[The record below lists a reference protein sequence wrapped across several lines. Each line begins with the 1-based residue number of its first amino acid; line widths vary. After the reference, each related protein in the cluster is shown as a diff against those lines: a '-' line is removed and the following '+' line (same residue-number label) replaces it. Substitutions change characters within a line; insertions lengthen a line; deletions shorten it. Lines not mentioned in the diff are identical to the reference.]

1 MAEKRAR
8 ASAKRVLTCAI
19 SEAEALIAE
28 SNSEQV
34 DLSKLKTLKEAFF
47 TACNVYIDSL
57 SVEDITDKIED
68 ELSVHMETQCK
79 LYTDVVYKCNKY
91 RRPVAVDNVDV
102 KPVDHISR
110 EELAAILTSAKVSIK
125 FDGDPLD
132 YHNFMLRHEQSVKF
146 VPSTSAKLA
155 LLVESLSC
163 QASKV
168 IAGCSLLE
176 DAGYETALKMLETN
190 FGNREKIFG
199 LVETKLLNGRTA
211 RTSDELLSFA
221 CDLRSAELSLRVMRK
236 EADFTQRM
244 IVEIVE
250 RRLTKGMVVQWRKY
264 ALDLKEKTMSYPSFS
279 SFVDWMEKSA
289 RGASDPFYGYSDES
303 SMPRKFSNVYNVAV
317 RDQPRSSEPRAHMPR
332 AAKPHYTPSAA
343 ESRAHMPRAAE
354 PHHMLRAAQ
363 PYGKLRAAEP
373 HHMPRAA
380 QPYGMLRTTAEPR
393 NMCPLCE
400 QSHKVSSCDL
410 FFNMNVSDRINYVQR
425 NNICF
430 NCLAV
435 GHFVQNCRSQ
445 YRCGVCAKNHHSLLH
460 IHRYHEGVSVSGA
473 GVSHTLTKSSGAVL
487 PLVGVGVGGIQTY
500 ALLDSGSNV
509 SFVARSLVRRL
520 GLSESP
526 AYMKVGTIAGIEKK
540 RTSTVSLTL
549 EGEGTICMRGVF
561 VTDVIAYQLHAI

>member
-1 MAEKRAR
+1 M
-8 ASAKRVLTCAI
+8 
-19 SEAEALIAE
+19 
-28 SNSEQV
+28 
-34 DLSKLKTLKEAFF
+34 
-47 TACNVYIDSL
+47 
-57 SVEDITDKIED
+57 
-68 ELSVHMETQCK
+68 
-79 LYTDVVYKCNKY
+79 
-91 RRPVAVDNVDV
+91 
-102 KPVDHISR
+102 
-110 EELAAILTSAKVSIK
+110 
-125 FDGDPLD
+125 
-132 YHNFMLRHEQSVKF
+132 
-146 VPSTSAKLA
+146 
-155 LLVESLSC
+155 
-163 QASKV
+163 

-190 FGNREKIFG
+190 FGNRENIFG
-199 LVETKLLNGRTA
+199 LVEKKLLNGRTA

-303 SMPRKFSNVYNVAV
+303 SMPRKSSNVYSVAV
-317 RDQPRSSEPRAHMPR
+317 RDQSRSSEPHAHMPR

-380 QPYGMLRTTAEPR
+380 QPYGMLRTTAESR

-400 QSHKVSSCDL
+400 QSNKVSSCDL

-425 NNICF
+425 NNIG
-430 NCLAV
+430 NCLFRALSR
-435 GHFVQNCRSQ
+435 GLFGDEESHLLIRLLTAIEIIQNRHHYDTRDEQYCDSIRDTRLMHDSYSQ
-445 YRCGVCAKNHHSLLH
+445 LFT
-460 IHRYHEGVSVSGA
+460 SVT
-473 GVSHTLTKSSGAVL
+473 TL
-487 PLVGVGVGGIQTY
+487 GGF
-500 ALLDSGSNV
+500 S
-509 SFVARSLVRRL
+509 
-520 GLSESP
+520 
-526 AYMKVGTIAGIEKK
+526 
-540 RTSTVSLTL
+540 
-549 EGEGTICMRGVF
+549 
-561 VTDVIAYQLHAI
+561 

>member
-1 MAEKRAR
+1 MQTVHRR
-8 ASAKRVLTCAI
+8 CL
-19 SEAEALIAE
+19 
-28 SNSEQV
+28 
-34 DLSKLKTLKEAFF
+34 
-47 TACNVYIDSL
+47 CND
-57 SVEDITDKIED
+57 
-68 ELSVHMETQCK
+68 
-79 LYTDVVYKCNKY
+79 Y
-91 RRPVAVDNVDV
+91 RRSVAVENVDV
-102 KPVDHISR
+102 KSVDHISR
-110 EELAAILTSAKVSIK
+110 EELAAILTSANVSIK

-146 VPSTSAKLA
+146 VPSASAKLA
-155 LLVESLSC
+155 LLFQSLSG

-176 DAGYETALKMLETN
+176 YAGYETALQMLETN

-199 LVETKLLNGRTA
+199 LVEKKLLNGRTA

-289 RGASDPFYGYSDES
+289 RGASDPLYGYSDET
-303 SMPRKFSNVYNVAV
+303 SMPKKSSNVYNVAV
-317 RDQPRSSEPRAHMPR
+317 LDQPRSSEPRAHIPR

-343 ESRAHMPRAAE
+343 ESRAHMPRV
-354 PHHMLRAAQ
+354 
-363 PYGKLRAAEP
+363 AEP

-380 QPYGMLRTTAEPR
+380 QPYGMLRTTAKPHT
-393 NMCPLCE
+393 MCPLCG

-410 FFNMNVSDRINYVQR
+410 FFNMNVSDRINYVEI

-445 YRCGVCAKNHHSLLH
+445 YRCGVCAK
-460 IHRYHEGVSVSGA
+460 
-473 GVSHTLTKSSGAVL
+473 KS
-487 PLVGVGVGGIQTY
+487 P
-500 ALLDSGSNV
+500 
-509 SFVARSLVRRL
+509 
-520 GLSESP
+520 
-526 AYMKVGTIAGIEKK
+526 
-540 RTSTVSLTL
+540 
-549 EGEGTICMRGVF
+549 
-561 VTDVIAYQLHAI
+561 